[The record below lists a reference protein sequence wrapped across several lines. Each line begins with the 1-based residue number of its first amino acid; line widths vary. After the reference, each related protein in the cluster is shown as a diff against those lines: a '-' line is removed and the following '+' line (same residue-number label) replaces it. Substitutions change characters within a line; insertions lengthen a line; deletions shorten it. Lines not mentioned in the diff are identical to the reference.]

1 VELGAWGLGLGVAA
15 GAWRWRRGWLGGV
28 LGGGCLGLGRGAG
41 AGGGGAGAAGE
52 GGAQRRDQEVIE
64 VALEAGVDARG
75 VVAAQQRHPHRRH
88 ATSAAALAGGG
99 GGVPPGLCPPCP
111 PCPPCKQLEVGQPVG
126 EHGCACSRSGPRLG
140 PGCER
145 GIGIGSGIGAHPNL
159 PIILTLPKPGAPGEL
174 SVEPLNARTAS
185 SPPASPW

>member
-1 VELGAWGLGLGVAA
+1 MGLGRGGGGAAGSAVSWVVTVWAWGEGLGLGVE
-15 GAWRWRRGWLGGV
+15 
-28 LGGGCLGLGRGAG
+28 GLA
-41 AGGGGAGAAGE
+41 GGAGAAGE

-75 VVAAQQRHPHRRH
+75 VVTAHQRHPHRRH

-99 GGVPPGLCPPCP
+99 GGVPPGLCA

-126 EHGCACSRSGPRLG
+126 EHGCACLRSGPRSG

-145 GIGIGSGIGAHPNL
+145 RVGIGSWIGAHPNL
-159 PIILTLPKPGAPGEL
+159 PLILTPKPGAPGEL
-174 SVEPLNARTAS
+174 SVEPLNVRTAS
-185 SPPASPW
+185 SPPASPWYK